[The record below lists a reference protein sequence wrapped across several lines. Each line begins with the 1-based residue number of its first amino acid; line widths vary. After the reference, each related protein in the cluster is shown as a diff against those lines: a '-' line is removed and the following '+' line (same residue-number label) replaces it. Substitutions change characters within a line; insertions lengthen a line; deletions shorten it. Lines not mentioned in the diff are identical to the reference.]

1 MRGQSVD
8 KFGAFKNLL
17 AQAEM
22 LMTIDFHG
30 VYTAIITPFQNEG
43 RSIDYGAYRE
53 LIERQV
59 AAGVSGIVPC
69 GTTGESPTLTHPEH
83 RELIRKTVELVAGR
97 TLVVAG
103 TGSNSTAEAI
113 ALTEEACGDGADAVM
128 LVNPYYNKPS
138 QEGLYRHFKTVAEAS
153 KKPVVLYNI
162 KGRTAINLEVD
173 SLVRL
178 LDVPNIAAV
187 KEASGDPGQ
196 MARVQRA
203 CGDRLAMLSGD
214 DNITP
219 ALMGLGGR
227 GVISVASNIYPKR
240 LVRMV
245 NHYLAGDFGAGN
257 SVFYELLDFMN
268 ALFWDSNPGPVKAAA
283 AILGYASASVRLPL
297 VQFEGPQRDELGRLI
312 EELGE
317 DR

>member
-1 MRGQSVD
+1 
-8 KFGAFKNLL
+8 
-17 AQAEM
+17 
-22 LMTIDFHG
+22 MTINFHG

-43 RSIDYGAYRE
+43 RSVDYGAYRE

-69 GTTGESPTLTHPEH
+69 GTTGESPTLSHAEH
-83 RELIRKTVELVAGR
+83 RELVRKTVELAAGR
-97 TLVVAG
+97 TKVIAG
-103 TGSNSTAEAI
+103 TGSNSTAEAV
-113 ALTEEACGDGADAVM
+113 ALTQEACSDGADAVM

-153 KKPVVLYNI
+153 KVPVVLYNI
-162 KGRTAINLEVD
+162 KGRTAVNLEVET
-173 SLVRL
+173 LVRL
-178 LDVPNIAAV
+178 VEVPNIAAV

-196 MARVQRA
+196 MARVQRF
-203 CGDRLAMLSGD
+203 CGDRLVMLSGD

-245 NHYLAGDFGAGN
+245 NHFLTEEFSAGN
-257 SVFYELLDFMN
+257 AIFYELLDFMN
-268 ALFWDSNPGPVKAAA
+268 AMFWDSNPGPVKAAA
-283 AILGYASASVRLPL
+283 AIRGFAQATVRLPL
-297 VQFEGPQRDELGRLI
+297 VQFEGPRLAELKQLM
-312 EELGE
+312 EKLGE
-317 DR
+317 D

>member
-1 MRGQSVD
+1 
-8 KFGAFKNLL
+8 
-17 AQAEM
+17 
-22 LMTIDFHG
+22 MTINFHG

-43 RSIDYGAYRE
+43 RSVDYGAYRE

-69 GTTGESPTLTHPEH
+69 GTTGESPTLSHAEH
-83 RELIRKTVELVAGR
+83 RELVRKTVELAAGR
-97 TLVVAG
+97 TKVIAG
-103 TGSNSTAEAI
+103 TGSNSTAEAV
-113 ALTEEACGDGADAVM
+113 ALTQEACSDGADAVM

-153 KKPVVLYNI
+153 KVPVVLYTI
-162 KGRTAINLEVD
+162 KGRTAVNLEVET
-173 SLVRL
+173 LVRL
-178 LDVPNIAAV
+178 VEVPNIAAV

-196 MARVQRA
+196 MARVQRF
-203 CGDRLAMLSGD
+203 CGDRLVMLSGD

-245 NHYLAGDFGAGN
+245 NHFLAEEFSAGN
-257 SVFYELLDFMN
+257 AIFYELLDFMN
-268 ALFWDSNPGPVKAAA
+268 AMFWDSNPGPVKAAA
-283 AILGYASASVRLPL
+283 AIRGFAQATVRLPL
-297 VQFEGPQRDELGRLI
+297 VQFEGPRLAELKQLM
-312 EELGE
+312 EKLGE
-317 DR
+317 D

>member
-1 MRGQSVD
+1 
-8 KFGAFKNLL
+8 
-17 AQAEM
+17 
-22 LMTIDFHG
+22 MTINFHG

-43 RSIDYGAYRE
+43 RSVDYGAYRE

-69 GTTGESPTLTHPEH
+69 GTTGESPTLSHAEH
-83 RELIRKTVELVAGR
+83 RELVRKTVELAAGR
-97 TLVVAG
+97 TKVIAG
-103 TGSNSTAEAI
+103 TGSNSTAEAV
-113 ALTEEACGDGADAVM
+113 ALTQEACSDGADAVM

-153 KKPVVLYNI
+153 KVPVVLYNI
-162 KGRTAINLEVD
+162 KGRTAVNLEVET
-173 SLVRL
+173 LVRL
-178 LDVPNIAAV
+178 VEVPNIAAV

-196 MARVQRA
+196 MARVQRF
-203 CGDRLAMLSGD
+203 CGDRLVMLSGD

-245 NHYLAGDFGAGN
+245 NHFLAEEFSAGN
-257 SVFYELLDFMN
+257 AIFYELLDFMN
-268 ALFWDSNPGPVKAAA
+268 AMFWDSNPGPVKAAA
-283 AILGYASASVRLPL
+283 AIRGFAQATVRLPL
-297 VQFEGPQRDELGRLI
+297 VQFEGPRLAELKQLM
-312 EELGE
+312 EKLGE
-317 DR
+317 D